1 MTLRVIQW
9 ATGAI
14 GRTTLRAV
22 LDTPGLELAGLFV
35 YGDRKAGRDA
45 GDIARREPTGVIAT
59 RDRAEILATDAD
71 VVIHAPRLQVPY
83 ETHDADLSALL
94 RSGKNVITT
103 AGHHF
108 PRAHGAERER
118 MFLDACEAGGSTLYG
133 VGISPGVVGERLTLA
148 LTGACLDV
156 EHVQIDEVLDAS
168 RVPDPNF
175 VFDVMG
181 MGAEPASVDL
191 AGGDLPV
198 MYGML
203 YGETLAFMAERM
215 RLPVDRIE
223 SDHKVRASVRDLQVP
238 AGTIKEGT
246 VAATEWRWHL
256 VSEGRRVLTLA
267 IIWTMDPDLP
277 EYAGRDHWT
286 ITVQGRPGMTMTLNL
301 IEPDDPTS
309 RTTAGQF
316 ITSGPVI
323 RALHEVVAAPP
334 GIFEPPVFAPFDF
347 KGGTR

>member
-14 GRTTLRAV
+14 GKTTLRAV
-22 LDTPGLELAGLFV
+22 LDDPELELAGLFV

-45 GDIARREPTGVIAT
+45 GDIARRDPVGVLAT
-59 RDRAEILATDAD
+59 RDRAEILATEAD

-83 ETHDADLSALL
+83 ETHDADLLALL

-108 PRAHGAERER
+108 PRAHGPEREK
-118 MFLDACEAGGSTLYG
+118 MFLEACEEGGTTLYG
-133 VGISPGVVGERLTLA
+133 VGISPGVVGERIALG

-156 EHVQIDEVLDAS
+156 EHVAIDEVLDAS

-181 MGAEPASVDL
+181 MGADPESVDL
-191 AGGDLPV
+191 TGGDLPV
-198 MYGML
+198 MYGKL
-203 YGETLAFMAERM
+203 YAETLAFMAERM
-215 RLPVDRIE
+215 NLPVERIE
-223 SDHKVRASVRDLQVP
+223 PDHRVRAAVRDLEVP
-238 AGTIKEGT
+238 AGTIRKGT
-246 VAATEWRWHL
+246 VAATEWRWH
-256 VSEGRRVLTLA
+256 VVGGGRRVLSLA
-267 IIWTMDPDLP
+267 IVWTMDPELP

-286 ITVQGRPGMTMTLNL
+286 ITVKGRPGMTLTLNL
-301 IEPDDPTS
+301 IEPDDPAS

-316 ITSGPVI
+316 VTAGPVI
-323 RALHEVVAAPP
+323 RALREVVAAPP
-334 GIFEPPVFAPFDF
+334 GIFEPPVFAPYDF